1 MSGNSSGTTI
11 ESKSSGPERF
21 QPDPFER
28 AQSGLRTIL
37 AAHFHTNRRPWGILA
52 LCQQRILISEKE
64 TTICDLC
71 ILGSDAPLERVVR
84 SPPMICIDVMSE
96 EPLALV
102 QNRVDLYERMGVK
115 HIWLI
120 DPTYRAAWRA
130 NSSGL
135 FQVRDD
141 QMLISGTSIGF
152 RLTSVFQE
160 LDELL
165 RPPQRM
171 SVSSAIERSR
181 TRS

>member
-1 MSGNSSGTTI
+1 MTNEVQTSV
-11 ESKSSGPERF
+11 PDRF

-28 AQSGLRTIL
+28 AQAGLRTIL
-37 AAHFHTNRRPWGILA
+37 AAHFHANRRPWGVVT
-52 LCQQRILISEKE
+52 LCQQRIQISDKE
-64 TTICDLC
+64 STICDLC

-84 SPPMICIDVMSE
+84 SPPMICVDVMSE

-141 QMLISGTSIGF
+141 QMIISGTSIGF
-152 RLTSVFQE
+152 RLSLVFQE
-160 LDELL
+160 LEELL
-165 RPPQRM
+165 RPPQRL
-171 SVSSAIERSR
+171 SVTSAIERSR
-181 TRS
+181 NRT